1 MFNFFKKKK
10 QIEEQ
15 PPKTIVKEIKVLNYS
30 QGGGSRTKNIFKKTR
45 DELNTADEDIGENKD
60 LLMARSS
67 YLYMNNAIGAAAIKK
82 IRTNVI
88 GRGLRVKPTIANEIL
103 NLPQN
108 EVDRIHREIGILWDM
123 FIDQCDIE
131 NFSNFYQIQSLVL
144 INQLV
149 FGETFVLLPLKK
161 RPGELFDLKIKLIDS
176 MRCQNPSGAGD
187 NIKNGVEISPDGE
200 IVAYHFT
207 KSSTSS
213 ETVKVETRGK
223 KTGRKNVLCVME
235 KERIGQRRGVP
246 LLAPVI
252 ELLYQLSEYTSIEIT
267 SASVAALFSVF
278 ITNTSE
284 ETLTPEGQDPL
295 SNTESEKEGDQDYVV
310 KMGNGTVSEL
320 PPGKNI
326 TIASPNRNG
335 ASFEE
340 FTKALLRQ
348 LGAAL
353 EIPYEV
359 LFTHFT
365 ASYSASRAA
374 LLEVWKMYLMRR
386 TWLVSDFC
394 KPIYEEFLDEAVSKG
409 MLKLP
414 GYENILYRKCYQKA
428 EWYGPVQGQLNP
440 VQEVNASVIKVRAGI
455 STIERETRELNGGD
469 FEANNTQ
476 RHIESEKRGELKN
489 ESNI

>member
-1 MFNFFKKKK
+1 MFNFFKNKIKKNPR
-10 QIEEQ
+10 E
-15 PPKTIVKEIKVLNYS
+15 TTKEMKVMNYA
-30 QGGGSRTKNIFKKTR
+30 QGGGSRTKVIFRKTR
-45 DELNTADEDIGENKD
+45 DELNTADEDIGESKD

-82 IRTNVI
+82 IRTNVV
-88 GRGLRVKPTIANEIL
+88 GRGLKVKPTIANEIL
-103 NLPQN
+103 KLSQD
-108 EVDRIHREIGILWDM
+108 EVDRIHKEICILWDI
-123 FIDQCDIE
+123 FTDECDIE

-161 RPGELFDLKIKLIDS
+161 KPGQLFDLKIKLIDS
-176 MRCQNPSGAGD
+176 IRCQNPQSSND
-187 NIKNGVEISPDGE
+187 NIRNGVEISSDGE
-200 IVAYHFT
+200 IVAYYFT
-207 KSSTSS
+207 KNSTST
-213 ETVKVETRGK
+213 ETVRVDTVGK
-223 KTGRKNVLCVME
+223 KTGRRNVLCVME

-246 LLAPVI
+246 LLSPVI
-252 ELLYQLSEYTSIEIT
+252 ELLYQLSEYTSTEIT

-284 ETLTPEGQDPL
+284 DTTTPEGEDPL
-295 SNTESEKEGDQDYVV
+295 MNSESEKEEDGDYIV
-310 KMGNGTVSEL
+310 KLGNGTLSEL

-340 FTKALLRQ
+340 FTKTLARQ

-353 EIPYEV
+353 EIPYEI
-359 LFTHFT
+359 LFTNFT

-386 TWLVSDFC
+386 SWFVSDFC
-394 KPIYEEFLDEAVSKG
+394 KPIYEEFLDEAVAKG
-409 MLKLP
+409 MLNLP
-414 GYENILYRKCYQKA
+414 GYENLLNRKCYQKA

-440 VQEVNASVIKVRAGI
+440 VQEVNAAVTKIKSGL
-455 STIERETRELNGGD
+455 STLDRETRELNGGD

-476 RHIESEKRGELKN
+476 RKIESEKRGELKN
-489 ESNI
+489 EQSI